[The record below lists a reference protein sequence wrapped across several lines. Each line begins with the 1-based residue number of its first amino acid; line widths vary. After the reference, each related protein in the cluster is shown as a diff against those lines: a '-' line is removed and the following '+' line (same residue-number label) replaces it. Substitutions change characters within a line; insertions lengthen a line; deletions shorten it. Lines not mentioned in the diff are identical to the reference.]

1 MKNYTISHKRY
12 EEILELDD
20 HFGRIEEHLHIAM
33 EQATETRKMIKHCYK
48 WANEV
53 RSVLYDKP
61 LADTNE
67 TALQKLVRTS
77 GLSAEELNRI
87 VGGE

>member
-20 HFGRIEEHLHIAM
+20 HFDRIEEQLHRAM
-33 EQATETRKMIKHCYK
+33 EQSDETKKLIKACYK
-48 WANEV
+48 WANEA

-77 GLSAEELNRI
+77 GLSQDELNKI
-87 VGGE
+87 IGGE

>member
-20 HFGRIEEHLHIAM
+20 HFFRIEEQLHTAM
-33 EQATETRKMIKHCYK
+33 EQTAETKKLIKRCYT
-48 WANEV
+48 WANEA

>member
-20 HFGRIEEHLHIAM
+20 HFGRIEEHLGDAM
-33 EQATETRKMIKHCYK
+33 KQADETKKLIKLCYK

-53 RSVLYDKP
+53 QSVLYDKP

-67 TALQKLVRTS
+67 TALEKLVRTS
-77 GLSAEELNRI
+77 GLSPAELNQI